1 MLLRFGLA
9 YSAAQG
15 LSACEADDQV
25 HTEADGSFGTG
36 APGYGTD
43 GGLDAGASGR
53 TDGGP
58 GGGPTIRV
66 RFLHGIPNTGALQ
79 VCHDPDGPGPVA
91 PQLLADQAVV
101 LRAEY
106 GTRSATV
113 SLPAIAS
120 GNLTLQ
126 RVPRAASGDAGALRD
141 GGVRDAGPP
150 PDPCA
155 EATRE
160 ATIALPIADALSA
173 DASLGLLPAPTGAS
187 AVTLL
192 GAGVALDPVALA
204 SRTPAEQS
212 ALQSAFGVGGLI
224 QRDHGASS
232 PDTFSLSVF
241 HAIPDA
247 PPADRQLA
255 NRSVGALRLC
265 ITAGTRDSGVVPRP
279 PLPGF
284 PFRVRSP
291 VGDGFDARLAYDF
304 RVFAQG
310 DFDAQNKDCAT
321 TSLMP
326 VAKGTFSKLQPGKAY
341 TLALLGAVSPS
352 SLCTADG
359 VSIVRATCS
368 PPAAD
373 LGAKIVLLED

>member
-1 MLLRFGLA
+1 
-9 YSAAQG
+9 
-15 LSACEADDQV
+15 
-25 HTEADGSFGTG
+25 
-36 APGYGTD
+36 
-43 GGLDAGASGR
+43 
-53 TDGGP
+53 
-58 GGGPTIRV
+58 V

-91 PQLLADQAVV
+91 PQLLVEQALV

-113 SLPAIAS
+113 TLPAITS
-120 GNLTLQ
+120 GTLTLQ
-126 RVPRAASGDAGALRD
+126 REQRATSSDAGVLQD
-141 GGVRDAGPP
+141 GGARDAGPP
-150 PDPCA
+150 ADPCA

-160 ATIALPIADALSA
+160 ATIALPIAEALAA

-192 GAGVALDPVALA
+192 GAGVALDPSALA
-204 SRTPAEQS
+204 AHPPAEQS
-212 ALQSAFGVGGLI
+212 ALQSAFGVGALI
-224 QRDHGASS
+224 QLDRAASS
-232 PDTFSLSVF
+232 PDTFSLSLF

-247 PPADRQLA
+247 PPADPKLA

-265 ITAGTRDSGVVPRP
+265 ITAGTRDSSVLPKP

-341 TLALLGAVSPS
+341 TLALLGAVAPS
-352 SLCTADG
+352 ALCTADG

-373 LGAKIVLLED
+373 LGAKIVLFED